1 MKLAKISKI
10 VSVITLLL
18 FVFVSPHIAVFQFA
32 GVLPILFVLL
42 VLFLTGALFLTGPVR
57 FPDITF
63 LWPAFLL
70 TIFFMLFDIILRQ
83 KLIGIGAWFVC
94 LLVLYLVARMP
105 IESLK
110 LFLKWFMRFNYF
122 FILLSLILFGVLMTN
137 PVLLELFIA
146 ASKEN
151 IMPNLGIF
159 RLFGGVDAEINFGG
173 LTMPRITAYVQQS
186 SLLPAY
192 IMLPF
197 SLGLMF
203 GQVKGKGL
211 LFVLFFL
218 LLSFGGN
225 VYFAL
230 IVAVILMFL
239 PLMKNAFI
247 SISLP
252 FILLIL
258 ICIFSLILNRGAS
271 IDDASAVIDTSASE
285 NGQYVLQRASSGS
298 SRLFLLAS
306 QAQLAMENIFVGT
319 TSAEKLNLY
328 FGAILFTYVLRLGLL
343 GLILGAV
350 FYAYI
355 FIAHNNFYK
364 RISNSYE
371 YFGYALFYSLLLQA
385 MCYNDYGFS
394 SHVGLI
400 FFSIALRIFK
410 HRTSPAAD
418 AAAG

>member
-1 MKLAKISKI
+1 VKLEKISKI
-10 VSVITLLL
+10 ISVTTLLL

-42 VLFLTGALFLTGPVR
+42 ALFLITALFITGPVL
-57 FPDITF
+57 FPDFTF

-70 TIFFMLFDIILRQ
+70 TILFLLFDIILRQ

-94 LLVLYLVARMP
+94 LLVLYLVARTP
-105 IESLK
+105 IDSLK
-110 LFLKWFMRFNYF
+110 LFIKWLMRVNYF

-137 PVLLELFIA
+137 PILLELFIA

-151 IMPNLGIF
+151 IMPDLGII
-159 RLFGGVDAEINFGG
+159 RLFGGVDAEIKFGS

-197 SLGLMF
+197 SLGLML
-203 GQVKGKGL
+203 GQIKGKQL

-230 IVAVILMFL
+230 IVAVILMVIPFI
-239 PLMKNAFI
+239 KHTFI

-252 FILLIL
+252 FILFIL
-258 ICIFSLILNRGAS
+258 ISTISLLLNQGAS
-271 IDDASAVIDTSASE
+271 IEDASAVIDTSNSE
-285 NGQYVLQRASSGS
+285 SGQYVLQRASSGS
-298 SRLFLLAS
+298 SRLFLLSS
-306 QAQLAMENIFVGT
+306 QAQSAMDNIFIGT

-328 FGAILFTYVLRLGLL
+328 FGAILFTYVLRLGII
-343 GLILGAV
+343 GLILGAL
-350 FYAYI
+350 FYAYVLI
-355 FIAHNNFYK
+355 SHNNFYK
-364 RISNSYE
+364 KISNYYE
-371 YFGYALFYSLLLQA
+371 YFGYTLFYSLLLQA

-410 HRTSPAAD
+410 HKTSPAIEVVK
-418 AAAG
+418 G